1 MARST
6 MTDSGS
12 SFAQRMLF
20 WGATILPAGI
30 AVAAIFSAPLGSVL
44 TVAALTTL
52 IAGVHLFGRAGPD
65 PGA

>member
-1 MARST
+1 

-12 SFAQRMLF
+12 TFARGLLF

-30 AVAAIFSAPLGSVL
+30 AMAAIFAPTVGSVL
-44 TVAALTTL
+44 TIAALTIL